1 MGIIKDRF
9 GKVQVEIRA
18 EFDGIII
25 GQLKLP
31 LVNEGDAVYH
41 VASFLNTRQVKKSL
55 DQLEGEIFQ
64 SFYD

>member
-1 MGIIKDRF
+1 
-9 GKVQVEIRA
+9 
-18 EFDGIII
+18 
-25 GQLKLP
+25 
-31 LVNEGDAVYH
+31 VYH